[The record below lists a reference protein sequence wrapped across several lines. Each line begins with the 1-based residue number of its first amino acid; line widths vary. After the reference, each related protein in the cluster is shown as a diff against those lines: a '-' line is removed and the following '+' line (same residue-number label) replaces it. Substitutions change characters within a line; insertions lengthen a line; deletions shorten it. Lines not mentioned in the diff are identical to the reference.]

1 MGDDK
6 IVEDIC
12 LRAGGRIRLKRV
24 WNVVQQVGNR
34 GIHDYMS
41 GGWQFHSE
49 VVASTLRVSCTY
61 LGEREHG
68 EGKTRNESEE
78 DETTDLL
85 AMAK

>member
-1 MGDDK
+1 
-6 IVEDIC
+6 VE
-12 LRAGGRIRLKRV
+12 
-24 WNVVQQVGNR
+24 VG
-34 GIHDYMS
+34 S
-41 GGWQFHSE
+41 GSGFWQFHSE